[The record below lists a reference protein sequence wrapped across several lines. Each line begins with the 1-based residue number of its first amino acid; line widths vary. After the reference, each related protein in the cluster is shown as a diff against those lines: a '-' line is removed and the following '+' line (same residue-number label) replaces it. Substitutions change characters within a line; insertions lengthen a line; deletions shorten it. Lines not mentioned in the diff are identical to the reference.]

1 MDYEKERFMNYVLGH
16 RDMMVTAMEMAEDL
30 RELRAFTEND
40 GPFQSL
46 EAWDRGMERYAEK
59 YRKLNE
65 WRQ

>member
-1 MDYEKERFMNYVLGH
+1 
-16 RDMMVTAMEMAEDL
+16 MVTAMEMAEDL